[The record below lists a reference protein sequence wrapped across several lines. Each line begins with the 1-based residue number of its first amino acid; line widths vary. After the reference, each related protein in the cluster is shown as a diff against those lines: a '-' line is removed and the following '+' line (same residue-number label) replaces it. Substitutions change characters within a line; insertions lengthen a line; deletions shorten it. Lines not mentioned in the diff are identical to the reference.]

1 MEKRIRLKK
10 VSSVVNRIKKE
21 CCDCAMTKTIFRYQ
35 FRQMC
40 QTITSFRNNKK
51 GGFLGKSRDSQQNL
65 HVFASASDKFRRLT
79 LLYTDLYTFN
89 N

>member
-21 CCDCAMTKTIFRYQ
+21 CCDCATTKTIFRYQ

-40 QTITSFRNNKK
+40 QTITSFRNNKRGDSWEK
-51 GGFLGKSRDSQQNL
+51 AGTANKTSMCLPVQATNLG
-65 HVFASASDKFRRLT
+65 V
-79 LLYTDLYTFN
+79 
-89 N
+89 